1 LIDKTKIRVIR
12 VDGMGFIATPNGQKL
27 VNAMKADYDTPDL
40 KTFIKKDN
48 IGELETVTVGDGKTV
63 ISRQLRPDE
72 AIQWDIYA
80 QKLAQIKTIA
90 LARVENDQFDKSF

>member
-12 VDGMGFIATPNGQKL
+12 VDGMGFIATPEGQKL

-63 ISRQLRPDE
+63 ISRELRVDE
-72 AIQWDIYA
+72 ALQYDVYVT
-80 QKLAQIKTIA
+80 KLAQVKKFAIA
-90 LARVENDQFDKSF
+90 RLENDQFDKSF